1 MTGCQLPGCLAW
13 ATLHGQRATG
23 NGQRATGNVKRDLE
37 IIAAIAEALNS
48 APTVKTALEQTL
60 EVIAR
65 ELGLDTGWVWLVDP
79 ETGHVYSAAARNLPP
94 FLQEPVRM
102 TGASCW
108 CIEQFRDGALEPRN
122 VDVMGCSRLRPAAS
136 EHRDDLT
143 RNIAHHASVP
153 LFFQNKP
160 LGIMNITA
168 PEMRRLSA
176 RELRLLS
183 TVGFQLGVAIERARL
198 AEESATHARADERTR
213 LAREIHDTIAQS
225 LTAIALRIE
234 AGESDEAL
242 RVTRATL
249 EEARRS
255 VMNLRA
261 EPLAGKPLAQALAL
275 LVREFTSRSGIRV
288 SLETSAECALPVA
301 AEAELHRIAQQALAN
316 VEQHA
321 RARNVTVSLRCTKGA
336 ATLTIEDDGIGFDP
350 RRVREDRHGVRGMR
364 ERARLAGGTLR
375 IASRD
380 GGGTSLVVR
389 VPRESPSG
397 DAS

>member
-1 MTGCQLPGCLAW
+1 M
-13 ATLHGQRATG
+13 
-23 NGQRATGNVKRDLE
+23 KRDLE
-37 IIAAIAEALNS
+37 IIASIAEALNS
-48 APTVKTALEQTL
+48 APTVKAALESTL

-79 ETGHVYSAAARNLPP
+79 ETGHIYSAAARNLPP

-108 CIEQFRDGALEPRN
+108 CIEQFRSGELKPRN
-122 VDVMGCSRLRPAAS
+122 VDVMGCSRLRPAVN

-143 RNIAHHASVP
+143 RNIAHHATVP
-153 LFFQNKP
+153 LFFQDQP
-160 LGIMNITA
+160 LGILNITT
-168 PEMRRLSA
+168 PELRRLSA

-183 TVGFQLGVAIERARL
+183 TIGFQLGVAIERARL
-198 AEESATHARADERTR
+198 AEESAAHARADERTR

-225 LTAIALRIE
+225 LTAIALQIE
-234 AGESDEAL
+234 AGQSDEAL

-275 LVREFTSRSGIRV
+275 LVRELTSQSGIRV
-288 SLETSAECALPVA
+288 SLDTSAECALPLAV
-301 AEAELHRIAQQALAN
+301 EAELYRIAQQALAN

-321 RARNVTVSLRCTKGA
+321 RAKNATVSLRCTKSA

-350 RRVREDRHGVRGMR
+350 RRVGEDRHGLRGMR

-375 IASRD
+375 IASRP
-380 GGGTSLVVR
+380 GTKIVVK
-389 VPRESPSG
+389 VPL
-397 DAS
+397 

>member
-1 MTGCQLPGCLAW
+1 M
-13 ATLHGQRATG
+13 
-23 NGQRATGNVKRDLE
+23 KRDLE

-48 APTVKTALEQTL
+48 APTVKRALEQTL

-79 ETGHVYSAAARNLPP
+79 ETGHIYSAAARNLPP

-122 VDVMGCSRLRPAAS
+122 VDVMGCSRLRPAVN

-153 LFFQNKP
+153 LFFQDQP

-183 TVGFQLGVAIERARL
+183 TIGFQLGVAIERARL

-288 SLETSAECALPVA
+288 SLEASAECALPVA
-301 AEAELHRIAQQALAN
+301 GEAELYRIAQQALAN

-321 RARNVTVSLRCTKGA
+321 RAKNVTVSLRCTKGA
-336 ATLTIEDDGIGFDP
+336 ATMTIEDDGLGFDP
-350 RRVREDRHGVRGMR
+350 RRVREDRHGLRGMR

-375 IASRD
+375 IASRA
-380 GGGTSLVVR
+380 GAGTSVVVR
-389 VPRESPSG
+389 VPRGGTP
-397 DAS
+397 

>member
-1 MTGCQLPGCLAW
+1 MLIA
-13 ATLHGQRATG
+13 
-23 NGQRATGNVKRDLE
+23 NGQLMKRDLE
-37 IIAAIAEALNS
+37 IVAAIAETLNS
-48 APTVKTALEQTL
+48 AATVREALERTL
-60 EVIAR
+60 DVIAR
-65 ELGLDTGWVWLVDP
+65 ELKLDTGWVWLVDP
-79 ETGHVYSAAARNLPP
+79 ETGHIYSAAARNLPP
-94 FLQEPVRM
+94 YLQEPVRM

-108 CIEQFRDGALEPRN
+108 CIEQFRDGELEPRN
-122 VDVMGCSRLRPAAS
+122 VDVMGCSRLRPAVN

-143 RNIAHHASVP
+143 LGIAHHASVP
-153 LFFQNKP
+153 LFFQGKP

-183 TVGFQLGVAIERARL
+183 TIGFQLGVAIERARL

-213 LAREIHDTIAQS
+213 LAREIHDTIAQG
-225 LTAIALRIE
+225 LTAIALQIE
-234 AGESDEAL
+234 AGQSEEAL

-275 LVREFTSRSGIRV
+275 LVREFTSQSGIRV
-288 SLETSAECALPVA
+288 SLDTNECALPLA
-301 AEAELHRIAQQALAN
+301 SEAELYRIAQQALAN

-321 RARNVTVSLRCTKGA
+321 RAKNVTVSLRCTKDA

-350 RRVREDRHGVRGMR
+350 RRVAEDRHGLRGMR

-375 IASRD
+375 ITSRP
-380 GGGTSLVVR
+380 GTKVVAR
-389 VPRESPSG
+389 VPDKGARR
-397 DAS
+397 

>member
-1 MTGCQLPGCLAW
+1 M
-13 ATLHGQRATG
+13 
-23 NGQRATGNVKRDLE
+23 KRDLE
-37 IIAAIAEALNS
+37 IIASIAEALNS
-48 APTVKTALEQTL
+48 APTVKAALESTL
-60 EVIAR
+60 DVIAR

-79 ETGHVYSAAARNLPP
+79 ETGHIYNAAARNLPP

-108 CIEQFRDGALEPRN
+108 CIEQFRDGELEPRN
-122 VDVMGCSRLRPAAS
+122 VDVMGCSRLRPAVN

-153 LFFQNKP
+153 LYFQGKP

-183 TVGFQLGVAIERARL
+183 TIGFQLGVAIERARL
-198 AEESATHARADERTR
+198 ADESAAHARADERTR
-213 LAREIHDTIAQS
+213 LAREIHDTIAQG
-225 LTAIALRIE
+225 LTAIALQIE
-234 AGESDEAL
+234 AGQSEEAL

-275 LVREFTSRSGIRV
+275 LVREFTSQSGIRV
-288 SLETSAECALPVA
+288 SLDTSSECALPLA
-301 AEAELHRIAQQALAN
+301 TEAELYRIAQQALVN

-321 RARNVTVSLRCTKGA
+321 RAKNVTVSLRCAKDA

-350 RRVREDRHGVRGMR
+350 RRVGEDRHGLRGMR

-375 IASRD
+375 ITSRP
-380 GGGTSLVVR
+380 GTKVVAR
-389 VPRESPSG
+389 VSR
-397 DAS
+397 